1 METALARSALYNFL
15 AAAFGDP
22 PTAALVDSA
31 RAIIPA
37 LADAPLD
44 DLQREYT
51 RLLVGP
57 GAGYIPPFA
66 SIYLHLAEAGKA
78 LLWGAEAARVE
89 ATYRAAGLEIAHGQP
104 RLPDHLALELQ
115 FLQHLCACQADAL
128 ARGETEEAAQWQA
141 QQEFFLRE
149 HLLSWLPRFAAQ
161 VEQSAR
167 LPFYPTLINFTLD
180 FIQSEIE
187 NLKAVA
193 AL

>member
-15 AAAFGDP
+15 AAAFGEP

-57 GAGYIPPFA
+57 GAGYIPPYA
-66 SIYLHLAEAGKA
+66 SIYLHPAEAGKA

-89 ATYRAAGLEIAHGQP
+89 STYRAAGLEIAPGQP

-115 FLQHLCACQADAL
+115 FMQHLCACQADAAL
-128 ARGETEEAAQWQA
+128 RGDMQEAAEWQA
-141 QQEFFLRE
+141 RQEAFLQG
-149 HLLSWLPRFAAQ
+149 HLLVWLSRFAAQ